1 VKLLVLGGT
10 AFLGRAIAAHAMAS
24 GHDVTCLA
32 RGTNGDAAKGVRLLR
47 ADRDTQ
53 GVFDEVRG
61 RRWDAV
67 VDVARQP
74 GHVRRAVLA
83 LEPVADRYLFVS
95 TANVYASQAELG
107 ADEDADLL
115 PALDGDVME
124 SMEHYGQAKVACEQA
139 VSAAFGPQR
148 HLIARAGLI
157 GGPGDLSGRS
167 GYWPWRFAHPSNPLG
182 TVLVPQAPGQP
193 VQMIDVRDLASWL
206 VTCAESRTS
215 GIYNAGANRRPLA
228 EYLAIA
234 QVVAGHAGRL
244 RAVST
249 EWLKERGVQNWAG
262 PRSLPLW
269 IDDVEW
275 YGMNARDTSRA
286 EAAGLRTR
294 PLEETLRDALRWEDA
309 LESHPHGAGLSDDEE
324 RELLG
329 V

>member
-10 AFLGRAIAAHAMAS
+10 AFLGRAIAAHAVAG

-32 RGTNGDAAKGVRLLR
+32 RGTSGDAAEGVRLIR
-47 ADRDTQ
+47 ADRDTANAY
-53 GVFDEVRG
+53 DEARTQ
-61 RRWDAV
+61 RWDAV

-74 GHVRRAVLA
+74 GRVRRAVLA
-83 LEPVADRYLFVS
+83 LESVADRYLFVS

-107 ADEDADLL
+107 SDEDAELL

-157 GGPGDLSGRS
+157 GGPGDVSGRS
-167 GYWPWRFAHPSNPLG
+167 GYWPWRFAHPSNPEG
-182 TVLVPQAPGQP
+182 TVIVPQAPGQP

-206 VTCAESRTS
+206 LTSAEAGTS
-215 GIYNAGANRRPLA
+215 GIYNATANRRPLA

-234 QVVAGHAGRL
+234 RMIAGHAGGL

-275 YGMNARDTSRA
+275 FGMNARDTSRA

-294 PLEETLRDALRWEDA
+294 PLEETLRDALRWEDG
-309 LESHPHGAGLSDDEE
+309 LERHPHGAGLSDDEE